1 MFIASTHCQMPHSLT
16 AKEKKEE
23 EKEEKEEKRMRRR
36 TDYFFRGSKVREEVD
51 RKKEVDRKN
60 RTESENREAKT

>member
-1 MFIASTHCQMPHSLT
+1 MTLSGSESLSKVLLGFRHWYL
-16 AKEKKEE
+16 ALGKPEEEEKKEE

-51 RKKEVDRKN
+51 RKK
-60 RTESENREAKT
+60 